1 MRITDEVKLFQF
13 LFSFYTLY
21 DNFLLENLVPKMTKI
36 NKNTLVD
43 VKAVL
48 KCRFN
53 QIFTFYVFEDKSLT
67 LHGVF
72 VSISISND
80 LGNV

>member
-1 MRITDEVKLFQF
+1 MRITDEVKLFQL
-13 LFSFYTLY
+13 LFSFHTLY
-21 DNFLLENLVPKMTKI
+21 DNFLLKNLVPKIIKI

-53 QIFTFYVFEDKSLT
+53 QIFTFYDFKTRV
-67 LHGVF
+67 
-72 VSISISND
+72 
-80 LGNV
+80 

>member
-13 LFSFYTLY
+13 LFSFHTLY
-21 DNFLLENLVPKMTKI
+21 DNFLLKNLVPKMMKT
-36 NKNTLVD
+36 NKNTFVD

-53 QIFTFYVFEDKSLT
+53 QIFTFYVFEDTNLT
-67 LHGVF
+67 MHGDFCVNIHKQRF
-72 VSISISND
+72 
-80 LGNV
+80 G